1 VNEWLTLA
9 LGKENEDESTPP
21 LAPSLPPLPPPPTYL
36 IPIQPKQLRGRQ
48 MLCQTLCQNIGS
60 HVRRRYSQHFC
71 LGVVPTD
78 LQNRFDHR
86 QSLPRS

>member
-1 VNEWLTLA
+1 MNEWLTLA

-21 LAPSLPPLPPPPTYL
+21 LAPSLPPLPPPTYL

-48 MLCQTLCQNIGS
+48 VLCQTLCQNIGS